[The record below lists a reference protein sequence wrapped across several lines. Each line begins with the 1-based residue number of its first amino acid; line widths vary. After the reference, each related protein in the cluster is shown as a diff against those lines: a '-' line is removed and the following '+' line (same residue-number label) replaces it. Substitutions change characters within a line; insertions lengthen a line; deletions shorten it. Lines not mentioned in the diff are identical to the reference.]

1 MVCVGRVCNA
11 SVWIMGA
18 IGVLTCTYV
27 CTNANTHT
35 HKIKQVYTWGCN
47 DDGAVGRDGDEAVP
61 MLVPDIRYV
70 NLCVFSATL

>member
-1 MVCVGRVCNA
+1 MYKCKH
-11 SVWIMGA
+11 
-18 IGVLTCTYV
+18 
-27 CTNANTHT
+27 THT